1 MCCSWLL
8 SALGGWYLRFQGFWG
23 YWHAKANGTGK
34 PIRLCCTCVINAWD
48 FSAFS
53 TCFKRSTLLSKQSLS
68 FSIYLYHLLHR
79 KLTIPWK
86 SMVKEDDS
94 FLFDILNPFFRGGD
108 IHFIIFFGWG
118 GWYSSGFINIY
129 IYINFGESQ
138 VAGRVNAYSYS
149 SAIISSETWQRSLSL
164 WNELRTRDLVSP
176 NVVAM
181 NACLRL
187 SLRKDTGPCERRG
200 DWRFKLGLL
209 EMLLLSCLINFD
221 LKGGDVMP
229 QQDDISF
236 FLKSVDFF
244 KWICCRW
251 ATFSFIRTDPKE
263 NWLKD
268 VPARGNNLQGDL
280 LVPAV

>member
-48 FSAFS
+48 FFAFS

-129 IYINFGESQ
+129 IYQLWGIPGSWT
-138 VAGRVNAYSYS
+138 
-149 SAIISSETWQRSLSL
+149 SE
-164 WNELRTRDLVSP
+164 
-176 NVVAM
+176 
-181 NACLRL
+181 C
-187 SLRKDTGPCERRG
+187 
-200 DWRFKLGLL
+200 
-209 EMLLLSCLINFD
+209 LLLQLCNYLEWNLATILESLEWVENSRFGISKC
-221 LKGGDVMP
+221 GGNE
-229 QQDDISF
+229 
-236 FLKSVDFF
+236 
-244 KWICCRW
+244 C
-251 ATFSFIRTDPKE
+251 
-263 NWLKD
+263 
-268 VPARGNNLQGDL
+268 VP
-280 LVPAV
+280 